1 MKLDR
6 NTLAIIGVV
15 LAVFGWQ
22 ELRFGRFEARQNE
35 RLDNIEA
42 TQSEHGERLAAL
54 EAGQTA
60 LESGQAALEAGLA
73 GLRAALA
80 ATNES
85 LADAEAGLRAD
96 LARTNEHVARLEGAV
111 AVALG
116 RLFAPLPDDADA
128 DQP

>member
-54 EAGQTA
+54 EAGQ
-60 LESGQAALEAGLA
+60 AALEAGLA
-73 GLRAALA
+73 GLRVALL
-80 ATNES
+80 ATNER

-96 LARTNEHVARLEGAV
+96 MARTNEHVARLEGAV

-116 RLFAPLPDDADA
+116 RPFAPPPDDAGA